1 MREQHS
7 NVMENGMNDAL
18 NIWYTTYIRLL
29 PLPLLLELC
38 TRNNTDGNKLV
49 MFSGIAYKWNHL
61 TCEHGMRGMSNSGDL
76 LQPHRNLY
84 IIII

>member
-7 NVMENGMNDAL
+7 NVMENGMSDAL

-29 PLPLLLELC
+29 LLPLLLELC

-49 MFSGIAYKWNHL
+49 MFSGIAYKWNPL
-61 TCEHGMRGMSNSGDL
+61 TMCEHGVSGMSNNIGHL
-76 LQPHRNLY
+76 L
-84 IIII
+84 